1 MPDQAT
7 YMVPVTV
14 NVDGV
19 PDEMEMFSL
28 TLSTPDDDG
37 VAFNRPSAD
46 VIISDTSEQ
55 HIVYVYRCTY
65 IYIIIYM
72 FLMRDEKEERKKQA
86 RSNKHTRQ
94 SNTAHPRQ
102 SCWV

>member
-7 YMVPVTV
+7 YMVPVKV

-37 VAFNRPSAD
+37 VAFNRSSAD
-46 VIISDTSEQ
+46 VIISDTSE
-55 HIVYVYRCTY
+55 
-65 IYIIIYM
+65 
-72 FLMRDEKEERKKQA
+72 
-86 RSNKHTRQ
+86 
-94 SNTAHPRQ
+94 
-102 SCWV
+102 